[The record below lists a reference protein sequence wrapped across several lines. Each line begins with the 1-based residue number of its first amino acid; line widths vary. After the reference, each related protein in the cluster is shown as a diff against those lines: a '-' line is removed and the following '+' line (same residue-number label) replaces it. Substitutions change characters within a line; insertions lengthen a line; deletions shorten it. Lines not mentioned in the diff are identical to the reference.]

1 VTEFFF
7 NSCFGQV
14 CQKLINSKYFK
25 NDQVLVLSNHI
36 LELSINIYLKYLDLT
51 LKYYKFADL
60 VAIVLNTDA
69 QYFKTNNQLDTKS
82 YPWMYYNQ
90 VQKNTF
96 LDGMQPGGMLDAI
109 KYDIS
114 TKKATWSRA
123 IFK

>member
-51 LKYYKFADL
+51 LKYSKFADL
-60 VAIVLNTDA
+60 AAIVFNTDA
-69 QYFKTNNQLDTKS
+69 QYFKTNNQLDIKS

-90 VQKNTF
+90 VQKNAF
-96 LDGMQPGGMLDAI
+96 LEGMQPGDMLDAI

>member
-7 NSCFGQV
+7 NSCFGQF

-51 LKYYKFADL
+51 LKYSKFADL
-60 VAIVLNTDA
+60 AAIVFNTDA
-69 QYFKTNNQLDTKS
+69 QYFKTNNQLDIKS

-90 VQKNTF
+90 VQKNAF
-96 LDGMQPGGMLDAI
+96 LEGMQPGDMLDAI

-123 IFK
+123 IYK